1 MKKWLKGLA
10 VAGVVW
16 WFLSAILS
24 VFVTTPN
31 QTVEMWQ
38 KVNPG
43 MKVEVI
49 ASDLSFIDSLL
60 TRDQEWVTL
69 WRINGML
76 LPEERIELRWSK
88 RYIQPFQLGV
98 YFGLGRSFIKL
109 VAVVSGAR
117 PLQ

>member
-10 VAGVVW
+10 VAGVFW

-31 QTVEMWQ
+31 KTVEMWQ

-43 MKVEVI
+43 MEVEVI

-98 YFGLGRSFIKL
+98 YFGFGRSFIKL
-109 VAVVSGAR
+109 EAVVSGLT

>member
-24 VFVTTPN
+24 VFVATPIE
-31 QTVEMWQ
+31 TVQMWQ

-43 MKVEVI
+43 MEVEVI
-49 ASDLSFIDSLL
+49 ASDLSFFDTLL

-69 WRINGML
+69 WLINK
-76 LPEERIELRWSK
+76 ERIELRWSK
-88 RYIQPFQLGV
+88 RYMQPFPLGF
-98 YFGLGRSFIKL
+98 YFGLGRKFIKFE
-109 VAVVSGAR
+109 AVVS
-117 PLQ
+117 PTKPSQ

>member
-10 VAGVVW
+10 VAGVFW

-31 QTVEMWQ
+31 KTVEMWQ

-43 MKVEVI
+43 MEVEVI
-49 ASDLSFIDSLL
+49 ASDLSFFDSLL

-69 WRINGML
+69 WLINK
-76 LPEERIELRWSK
+76 ERIELRWSK
-88 RYIQPFQLGV
+88 RYIQPLPLGV
-98 YFGLGRSFIKL
+98 YFGLGRSFIKI
-109 VAVVSGAR
+109 VAVVSPTR